1 MQMDHDTLANLSKNI
16 RLLMKYHG
24 DSQEKLAIKSGVA
37 QTTIGNMINPGR
49 TKKGPTIENVATV
62 AEAYDLEAWHLL
74 IPGQPIEVLID
85 KSIENLVHN
94 YNVVDEG
101 GRKNLER
108 ISEKEVAYNA
118 HSKEIDKI
126 SSENTYN
133 RIHKRTS

>member
-1 MQMDHDTLANLSKNI
+1 MTQ
-16 RLLMKYHG
+16 
-24 DSQEKLAIKSGVA
+24 LAIVQKAPVFLD
-37 QTTIGNMINPGR
+37 
-49 TKKGPTIENVATV
+49 KEKTIELAVATV